1 MQIHNFAQLPT
12 ELQIYKQLPTDL
24 HHKIYEYIIYDV
36 YNAAWFNIDWFDI
49 INYVGYTNCLGFE
62 YIMDNYNS
70 MITKYLSEKNKQNEK
85 NNHNKQNIK
94 KKYDTEW
101 LDLRIDDHDKHTV
114 GMHLEKVKR
123 SIWGKRYIY
132 FEDEINQ
139 DLASELIL
147 KRIDKYIES
156 KLYNNK
162 NLFYFNIDLL
172 FLSKNLEKYEM
183 QIYNSKEIQ
192 NNVQDKIDNIEVDIE
207 KINFK
212 KKIGLYNLE

>member
-1 MQIHNFAQLPT
+1 MQIHNFAQLPNDI
-12 ELQIYKQLPTDL
+12 EVFKQLPTDL

-36 YNAAWFNIDWFDI
+36 YNAVWFNLDWFDI

-62 YIMDNYNS
+62 YIMDKYNN
-70 MITKYLSEKNKQNEK
+70 MLVEVFHEKNKDK
-85 NNHNKQNIK
+85 DYSLDPYYHINNSYVNDWI
-94 KKYDTEW
+94 
-101 LDLRIDDHDKHTV
+101 DLSINDDDKHDV
-114 GMHLEKVKR
+114 GMFLEKVKP

-147 KRIDKYIES
+147 KKIDKFIES

-162 NLFYFNIDLL
+162 HLFYFNIDLL

-183 QIYNSKEIQ
+183 EIYNSKEIQ
-192 NNVQDKIDNIEVDIE
+192 NNVEDKIENIKIDIE
-207 KINFK
+207 KNNFK
-212 KKIGLYNLE
+212 KKIGLYNI